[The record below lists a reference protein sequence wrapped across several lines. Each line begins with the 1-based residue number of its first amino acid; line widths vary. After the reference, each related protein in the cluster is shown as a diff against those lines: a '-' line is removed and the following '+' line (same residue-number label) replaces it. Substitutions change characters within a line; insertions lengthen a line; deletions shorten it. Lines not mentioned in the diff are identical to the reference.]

1 MEFSHVPVLASAC
14 MEGLNIRPDGVY
26 IDSTTG
32 GGGHSALIAA
42 RLSTG
47 RLICLDRDSD
57 ALAAAGAR
65 LAPFG
70 DKITFVKTNFEDMAE
85 RLAELGIDAVDGILY
100 DLGVSSWQ
108 LDSADRGFAYSLPA
122 GLDMRMDREAALT
135 AREVVNT
142 YTREAL
148 RDIISRYGEE
158 RYAGLIAAAI
168 VRAREQSPIKT
179 TTELS
184 ELIIS
189 AMPSAARR
197 EKQHPAKRT
206 FQAIRLE
213 VNGEL
218 QAVEK
223 GVEAGIKLLRA
234 KGRIAVISFHSLED
248 RLVKQAFANGARG
261 CICPKEFPVCVCG
274 RKPQLR
280 LISKGVITA
289 DAQELEENP
298 RARSAKLRVAEKL

>member
-1 MEFSHVPVLASAC
+1 MEFSHVPVLAEAC

-32 GGGHSALIAA
+32 GGGHSALIAE
-42 RLSTG
+42 RLSGG
-47 RLICLDRDSD
+47 RLICLDRDRD
-57 ALAAAGAR
+57 ALEAAGKR

-70 DKITFVKTNFEDMAE
+70 DRVTFVKTNFEDMAE
-85 RLAELGIDAVDGILY
+85 RLHELGITQVDGILY

-108 LDSADRGFAYSLPA
+108 LDSAERGFAYSLPS
-122 GLDMRMDREAALT
+122 GLDMRMDRDAPLT
-135 AREVVNT
+135 AREVVNS
-142 YTREAL
+142 YPRETL
-148 RDIISRYGEE
+148 RDIIARYGEE

-168 VRAREQSPIKT
+168 VRAREKNPVET

-184 ELIIS
+184 ELIIA
-189 AMPSAARR
+189 AMPAAARR

-223 GVEAGIKLLRA
+223 GVEAGIDLLA
-234 KGRIAVISFHSLED
+234 KNGRIAVISFHSLED

-261 CICPKEFPVCVCG
+261 CTCPKEFPVCVCG
-274 RKPQLR
+274 NKPRLR

-289 DAQELEENP
+289 TAQELEENP
-298 RARSAKLRVAEKL
+298 RSRSAKLRVAEKL

>member
-1 MEFSHVPVLASAC
+1 

-32 GGGHSALIAA
+32 GGGHSALIAE

-57 ALAAAGAR
+57 ALRAAGAR

-108 LDSADRGFAYSLPA
+108 LDSAERGFAYSLPA

-158 RYAGLIAAAI
+158 RYAGIIAAAI
-168 VRAREQSPIKT
+168 VRARERSPIET

-189 AMPSAARR
+189 AMPAAARR

-223 GVEAGIKLLRA
+223 GVEAGIKLLRRQ
-234 KGRIAVISFHSLED
+234 GRIAVISFHSLED
-248 RLVKQAFANGARG
+248 RLVKQAFAHGARG

-289 DAQELEENP
+289 DAEELEENP